1 MTLATPSSAAVSNQ
15 APAASAIAA
24 RGAPPNGLGA
34 FVELTAD
41 HGFEAMRVEGVIPA
55 ELRGT
60 LYRNGP
66 ARFSSFGMAY
76 GHWFDGDGALS
87 AVRFDGGKALGAA
100 RFVATSGLVE
110 ERRQGRAL
118 YGAFGTRSPRNILT
132 RFLTSEQTGLARF
145 VDGKN
150 AANTSVMWDG
160 ERLLALWE
168 GGRPTEID
176 PKDLGTRGETDLDG
190 AVLQTFSAHPHR
202 VASRRTTYNHGVRHG
217 KNELLDIY
225 AKTDGGAWRL
235 AGTLPLPWATMLHDI
250 AYTERHV
257 LAFVAPLKLRIFRLL
272 FGLETPAEAMRFL
285 PELGTEIVIAPLD
298 DLGKVTRIQADAR
311 FFWHVANAYDT
322 PEGAVVDTVLY
333 DDFDNNR
340 WLGSIHTGHP
350 NGELNGRLSRTHLD
364 FTKKSARSEEI
375 AAFPGEFPIVS
386 PAVAS
391 RQHQHVYM
399 AAHASRAAA
408 GRDMHDRVVEVD
420 VTSGAVRTLVLGDG
434 LYPGEP
440 IFVPR
445 DGAGERSGYLLTLV
459 YDARVHRSHVA
470 VIDAERLEDGPIAK
484 AHFEHHV
491 PYGFHGTWA
500 PAMRG

>member
-1 MTLATPSSAAVSNQ
+1 MTLATPSSAASN
-15 APAASAIAA
+15 AGFVPSSSPAAD
-24 RGAPPNGLGA
+24 RAPVPENALGA
-34 FVELTAD
+34 FTDLTAE
-41 HGFEAMRVEGVIPA
+41 HGFEAMRVEGAVPA

-66 ARFSSFGMAY
+66 ARFSSFGKVY

-87 AVRFDGGKALGAA
+87 AVRFADGKALGAA
-100 RFVATSGLVE
+100 RFIATRGLVE

-118 YGAFGTRSPRNILT
+118 YAGFGTRSPRNIVT
-132 RFLTSEQTGLARF
+132 RFLTSEQRGLARF

-150 AANTSVMWDG
+150 VANTSVMWDG

-168 GGRPTEID
+168 GGQPTEID
-176 PKDLGTRGETDLDG
+176 PRDLTTRGETDLDG
-190 AVLQTFSAHPHR
+190 TVLQTFSAHPHR

-217 KNELLDIY
+217 RTDVLDIY
-225 AKTDGGAWRL
+225 AKVDGSGWKV
-235 AGTLPLPWATMLHDI
+235 AGSLPLPWATMLHDI

-257 LAFVAPLKLRIFRLL
+257 IAFCAPIKVRLFRMLL
-272 FGLETPAEAMRFL
+272 GLETVSDAIRFV

-298 DLGKVTRIQADAR
+298 DLTKVTRIQADAS
-311 FFWHVANAYDT
+311 FFWHVANAYET

-340 WLGSIHTGHP
+340 YLASIHTGHP
-350 NGELNGRLSRTHLD
+350 SGELYGRLSRTHLD
-364 FTKKSARSEEI
+364 FAKKTARSEEI
-375 AAFPGEFPIVS
+375 AAMPGEFPIVS
-386 PAVAS
+386 PSVAS
-391 RQHQHVYM
+391 RPHRHVYM
-399 AAHASRAAA
+399 AAHASRAAS
-408 GRDMHDRVVEVD
+408 GRDLHDRLVEVD
-420 VTSGAVRTLVLGDG
+420 VESGAVRTLVLGAG

-459 YDARVHRSHVA
+459 YDARAHRSHVA
-470 VIDAERLEDGPIAK
+470 VIDAERFEDGPIAR

-491 PYGFHGTWA
+491 PFGFHGTWA
-500 PAMRG
+500 PAS